1 MKEPGSRGEKDVLTK
16 NVQRLHHFLSIA
28 EHGSISRAAQSLGM
42 SQPAL
47 SKSLQW
53 LERAMAVQLVERSA
67 YGIVLTVF
75 GESLAAHARS
85 IFAQVGRANDD
96 IAALR
101 GIHRGH
107 VRVGAGPSIV
117 ATVLPHA
124 IEAFTAAHRKVRIN
138 VLEGLVDDL
147 LGALRAAKIDIA
159 IVSQT
164 QSIQNENI
172 VCLPVMRDNLVVVAG
187 RKHPLASKKRS
198 TLEELSKHNWVLPT
212 IGEPV
217 RQRFDLEFTSAG
229 IDPPVA
235 DIETTSAICMTALL
249 QDGHYLTW
257 VPQVLV
263 ESQLAQGKLV
273 RIDVPATAWSRQL
286 YICHNLSAMISPAC
300 SAFLVELKRTFVW
313 LEKNQ
318 SSKTRIYR

>member
-1 MKEPGSRGEKDVLTK
+1 MKESVFRGKNDVLAN

-47 SKSLQW
+47 SKSLQR

-124 IEAFTAAHRKVRIN
+124 IEAFTAAHRKVR
-138 VLEGLVDDL
+138 VSVHEGLVDDL
-147 LGALRAAKIDIA
+147 LGALRAARIDIA
-159 IVSQT
+159 VVSET
-164 QSIQNENI
+164 LSIQDENV

-198 TLEELSKHNWVLPT
+198 TLVELSTQNWVLPT

-217 RQRFDLEFTSAG
+217 RRRFDLEFTSAG
-229 IDPPVA
+229 IEPPVA

-257 VPQVLV
+257 VPQILV
-263 ESQLAQGKLV
+263 ESQIAHGKLV
-273 RIDVPATAWSRQL
+273 RIEVPAIAWARQL
-286 YICHNLSAMISPAC
+286 YICHNPSAMISPAC
-300 SAFLVELKRTFVW
+300 SAFLLELKRTFDW
-313 LEKNQ
+313 FEK
-318 SSKTRIYR
+318 SRSPKARTLR